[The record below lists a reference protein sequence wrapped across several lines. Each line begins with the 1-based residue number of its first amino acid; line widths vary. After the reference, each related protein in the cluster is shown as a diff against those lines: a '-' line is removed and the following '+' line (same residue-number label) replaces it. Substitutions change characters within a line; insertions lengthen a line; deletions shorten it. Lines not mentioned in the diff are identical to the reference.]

1 MKQAKNPTRRQKLFL
16 QKKRMN
22 AADWLVVS
30 DDNEKMVLVHRHFD
44 SVKKTIHKGEMIH
57 A

>member
-1 MKQAKNPTRRQKLFL
+1 MRQGKSPTRRQKIFL

-22 AADWLVVS
+22 PADWLVVE
-30 DDNEKMVLVHRHFD
+30 DTQEKMVLQHRHFD
-44 SVKKTIHKGEMIH
+44 SVKKIVHKGEREN

>member
-1 MKQAKNPTRRQKLFL
+1 MKQAKNPTRRQKIFI

-22 AADWLVVS
+22 PADWLVAQ

-44 SVKKTIHKGEMIH
+44 SVKKTIHKGETSY